1 MYIVEAA
8 KNPLQIVRSKVVSDP
23 LKNIMK
29 DAVKKK
35 LDKKETISLKDFDK
49 VFGTSELETSEKD
62 DEPKKG
68 TDAYYIKHG
77 LPYKQ
82 LDPYD

>member
-1 MYIVEAA
+1 MYIVEAS
-8 KNPLQIVRSKVVSDP
+8 KNPIKIDKSKTAINNQFKD
-23 LKNIMK
+23 IMG
-29 DAVKKK
+29 DAIKKK
-35 LDKKETISLKDFDK
+35 LANKEVMKLGDLDKF
-49 VFGTSELETSEKD
+49 FGVSEKD

-77 LPYKQ
+77 LSYKQ

>member
-8 KNPLQIVRSKVVSDP
+8 KNPIKINKKPVIDKKVDDP
-23 LKNIMK
+23 LKNIIG
-29 DAVKKK
+29 DAIKKR

-49 VFGTSELETSEKD
+49 VFGISEKD
-62 DEPKKG
+62 DEPKEG

>member
-8 KNPLQIVRSKVVSDP
+8 KNPIKIAKPIKTTKKVDDP
-23 LKNIMK
+23 LKNIVG
-29 DAVKKK
+29 DAIKKK
-35 LDKKETISLKDFDK
+35 LANKETISLKDFDK
-49 VFGTSELETSEKD
+49 VFGISEKD

-77 LPYKQ
+77 LPFKE

>member
-1 MYIVEAA
+1 M
-8 KNPLQIVRSKVVSDP
+8 KLQRILLRSQNLLKPQKKVDDP
-23 LKNIMK
+23 LKNIVG
-29 DAVKKK
+29 DAIKKK
-35 LDKKETISLKDFDK
+35 LANKEVMKLGDLDKF
-49 VFGTSELETSEKD
+49 FGASEKD
-62 DEPKKG
+62 DEPKEG